1 MCTKKQHGISIKP
14 THWWMKSLLRV
25 RSAAYVITPLY
36 RGSWVKSL
44 FLNRP
49 KVFFIILSSHV
60 PHSLHFGPKETHC
73 FVWQTGAA
81 SLCVVLQWSVTLLL
95 VTAWACSSW
104 ALPSPG
110 LQEKTLLYK
119 VLFSKDSHP
128 VMLMTFTISPG
139 QRAVSITELWYWG
152 WPLFHAERT
161 QPVPVVQT
169 KPLSQENR

>member
-1 MCTKKQHGISIKP
+1 
-14 THWWMKSLLRV
+14 MKSLLRV
-25 RSAAYVITPLY
+25 RSAVYVITPLY

-49 KVFFIILSSHV
+49 KLFFIILSSHV

-81 SLCVVLQWSVTLLL
+81 SLCVMLQWSVTLLAAHEL
-95 VTAWACSSW
+95 SP
-104 ALPSPG
+104 ALG
-110 LQEKTLLYK
+110 CRKKTLLYK

-139 QRAVSITELWYWG
+139 QTAVSITELWYWG
-152 WPLFHAERT
+152 WSLFHVERT